1 MPWRPEQAL
10 HSDSGLVGRPNPPAP
25 LLPFAP
31 LRGSATAAGSG
42 REKPESDDVMKVR
55 APSSHH
61 HFPVTFQLQ
70 RPGRSASLP
79 GNRYRLTV
87 PNVRHGAVQ
96 TEVFSLAISSRRP
109 VNSFGIVIMQS

>member
-31 LRGSATAAGSG
+31 LRGSATTAGRG
-42 REKPESDDVMKVR
+42 REKPEIDDGMKVR

-61 HFPVTFQLQ
+61 QFPVTFQLQ
-70 RPGRSASLP
+70 RIGRLFAKAAKIAPVGL
-79 GNRYRLTV
+79 
-87 PNVRHGAVQ
+87 
-96 TEVFSLAISSRRP
+96 RP
-109 VNSFGIVIMQS
+109 VVRLRGRCLYHWSMKMADRLVLGRINFPPLP